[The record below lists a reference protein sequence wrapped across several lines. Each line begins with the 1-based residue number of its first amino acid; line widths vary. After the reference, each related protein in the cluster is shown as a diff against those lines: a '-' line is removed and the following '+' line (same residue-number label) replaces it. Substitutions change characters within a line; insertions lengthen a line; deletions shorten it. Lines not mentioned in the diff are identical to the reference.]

1 MGIQTSSFIWQ
12 FHRDPREKVRKG
24 VWIAAP
30 LGVLCFSQFLE
41 DRPSALLIALT
52 ANAIATASIKKYAR
66 SDEFRKTYNLNTYKE
81 DIALIEEMQRKQKE
95 AKLLYTGIPEHL
107 IPADMKRFVEKPK
120 TGGGWQDRL
129 TDNMNAILGD
139 QGSEKK
145 SKKVMTDNQKLFYRH
160 SLKHTD
166 SSLPEYQRREMEEF
180 SNYKTKKFLGILPHW
195 KRLWNYS
202 IREKDDRKIF
212 GIIKQKGSSTL
223 EQEHMQEL
231 KDSYREREKMDC

>member
-1 MGIQTSSFIWQ
+1 MG
-12 FHRDPREKVRKG
+12 
-24 VWIAAP
+24 
-30 LGVLCFSQFLE
+30 
-41 DRPSALLIALT
+41 
-52 ANAIATASIKKYAR
+52 
-66 SDEFRKTYNLNTYKE
+66 

-231 KDSYREREKMDC
+231 KDSYEKGDNIDSKEESIESEMALAQQPEIEEKTTYYKINLDQIYRESTESENDWIDKDRQGIKALL